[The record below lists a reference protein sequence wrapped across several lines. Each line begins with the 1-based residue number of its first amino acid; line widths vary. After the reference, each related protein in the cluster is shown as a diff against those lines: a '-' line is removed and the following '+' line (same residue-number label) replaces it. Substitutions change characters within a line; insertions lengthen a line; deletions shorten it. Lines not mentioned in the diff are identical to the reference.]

1 MEIFTDGNLI
11 LWDKGELE
19 RAEKEVSAEE
29 VISLR
34 VGAKCYS
41 EVGLLNLYKRIVK
54 YKNITKVSVADDRIL
69 DQDMP
74 SVQAKFE
81 KLFPNA
87 SFEWR
92 YDLLAGRKHGR

>member
-11 LWDKGELE
+11 IWDKSELE

-41 EVGLLNLYKRIVK
+41 EVGLSNLYKRIAK

-69 DQDMP
+69 DPDMP
-74 SVQAKFE
+74 SVKAKFE

-87 SFEWR
+87 SFEWS
-92 YDLLAGRKHGR
+92 YDLLAGGKHGR

>member
-1 MEIFTDGNLI
+1 
-11 LWDKGELE
+11 
-19 RAEKEVSAEE
+19 
-29 VISLR
+29 
-34 VGAKCYS
+34 
-41 EVGLLNLYKRIVK
+41 VK

-74 SVQAKFE
+74 SVKAKFE

-92 YDLLAGRKHGR
+92 YDLLAGGKHGR